1 MNWLL
6 VSLEKNESCFDGVKK
21 IISSHDGFISEYSSG
36 SFDNNFYKN
45 VKECDY
51 CVWLCSSEQFLCS
64 GDFAY
69 AAGYLI
75 GKGIPFFCVCDTS
88 KNDIQ
93 LVSSDCH
100 FFSKIEQLEKT
111 LSDKFPEILE
121 IEKQKKG
128 VYLLVMD
135 GGIGK
140 NSLKPMLKAKETL
153 GCPLYITDE
162 GVLSEWVHRP
172 AVKAVAILDDNLA
185 VAMLQAADGEPKFK
199 SYSGGNN

>member
-51 CVWLCSSEQFLCS
+51 CVWLCSSEQSLCS

-75 GKGIPFFCVCDTS
+75 GKG
-88 KNDIQ
+88 
-93 LVSSDCH
+93 
-100 FFSKIEQLEKT
+100 
-111 LSDKFPEILE
+111 
-121 IEKQKKG
+121 KG
-128 VYLLVMD
+128 IK
-135 GGIGK
+135 GC
-140 NSLKPMLKAKETL
+140 KE
-153 GCPLYITDE
+153 G
-162 GVLSEWVHRP
+162 
-172 AVKAVAILDDNLA
+172 
-185 VAMLQAADGEPKFK
+185 
-199 SYSGGNN
+199 